1 MKSYI
6 LKVVSAIA
14 MGGEI
19 IPASKPGQAPN
30 LIEVSEAEAKNLLH
44 RGKAVLA
51 TEEDGVEQE
60 EHAES
65 EEVELSKLSKI
76 ELLEV
81 AKRDGIPV
89 ADGMT
94 KAQIIEAI
102 DAANAAASDVAAAAD
117 TDQKGDE

>member
-1 MKSYI
+1 MKSYV
-6 LKVVSAIA
+6 LKLTSAIA
-14 MGGEI
+14 IDGQI
-19 IPASKPGQAPN
+19 HKPGS
-30 LIEVSEAEAKNLLH
+30 LVEVSEAEAKNFLH

-51 TEEDGVEQE
+51 TAEDGVEQG
-60 EHAES
+60 EHAEY
-65 EEVELSKLSKI
+65 EEIEISKLSKI

-102 DAANAAASDVAAAAD
+102 DAANSAANAAAAD
-117 TDQKGDE
+117 ADKKEGE